1 MNELIRVTFDN
12 DRPVVSARDLHE
24 MLEVQTKY
32 QDWFHRM
39 CEYGFTE
46 GVDFNLLKNEK
57 VQIEG
62 NRSVTRM
69 IQDAAV
75 TLDMAKELCMLQR
88 NERGKQARQY
98 FIRLE
103 QDWNSP
109 EKVMARALD
118 IAHKK
123 LADLRTENT
132 ALLAEN
138 EMQRQAIADFEPVQQ
153 YVDTILN
160 SKDAVA
166 ITQIAADY
174 GMSARQLNKILHEA
188 GVQHKVN
195 DQWILYKKHMGK
207 GLTVSRT
214 IHFQR
219 SDGRPDTKINTCW
232 TQKGRMMI
240 HNLLTERGI
249 VALMDRDQSTQE

>member
-1 MNELIRVTFDN
+1 MV
-12 DRPVVSARDLHE
+12 
-24 MLEVQTKY
+24 
-32 QDWFHRM
+32 
-39 CEYGFTE
+39 EYGFSE
-46 GVDFNLLKNEK
+46 GEDFCSILSESTGGRPSTDHQLT
-57 VQIEG
+57 IE
-62 NRSVTRM
+62 
-69 IQDAAV
+69 
-75 TLDMAKELCMLQR
+75 MAKELCMLQR

-118 IAHKK
+118 IAHKQ
-123 LADLRTENT
+123 LTELRTENT

-138 EMQRQAIADFEPVQQ
+138 EMQRQAIADFEPVRQ
-153 YVDTILN
+153 YVDTILS

-188 GVQHKVN
+188 GVQYKIN

-214 IHFQR
+214 IHFKR
-219 SDGRPDTKINTCW
+219 SDGRADTKISTCW

-249 VALMDRDQSTQE
+249 VALMDRDQAKHE

>member
-1 MNELIRVTFDN
+1 MSNLIRVTFDN
-12 DRPVVSARDLHE
+12 DRPTISGRELHE
-24 MLEVQTKY
+24 FLQVKTAYK
-32 QDWFHRM
+32 DWFPRM
-39 CEYGFTE
+39 VEYGFSE
-46 GVDFNLLKNEK
+46 GEDFCSILSESTGGRPSTDHQLT
-57 VQIEG
+57 IE
-62 NRSVTRM
+62 
-69 IQDAAV
+69 
-75 TLDMAKELCMLQR
+75 MAKELCMLQR

-98 FIRLE
+98 FIQLE

-118 IAHKK
+118 IAHKQ
-123 LADLRTENT
+123 LTELRTENT

-138 EMQRQAIADFEPVQQ
+138 ELQRQAIADFEPVRQ
-153 YVDTILN
+153 YVDTILS

-188 GVQHKVN
+188 GVQHKIN

-214 IHFQR
+214 IHFKR
-219 SDGRPDTKINTCW
+219 SDGRADTKINTCW

-249 VALMDRDQSTQE
+249 VALMDRDQAKQE

>member
-1 MNELIRVTFDN
+1 MNELIHVAFDN
-12 DRPVVSARDLHE
+12 YERPTISGRELHDF
-24 MLEVQTKY
+24 LGVDTPYAK
-32 QDWFHRM
+32 WFGRM
-39 CEYGFTE
+39 VEYGFTG
-46 GVDFNLLKNEK
+46 GVDYLTMDKNVHRADGAK
-57 VQIEG
+57 MPQIQHDHQLTIE
-62 NRSVTRM
+62 
-69 IQDAAV
+69 
-75 TLDMAKELCMLQR
+75 MAKELCMLQR

-118 IAHKK
+118 IAHKQ

-249 VALMDRDQSTQE
+249 VALMDREQEKQE

>member
-1 MNELIRVTFDN
+1 MNELIHVAFDN
-12 DRPVVSARDLHE
+12 YERPTISGRELHE
-24 MLEVQTKY
+24 FLGVNTPYKQWL
-32 QDWFHRM
+32 DRM
-39 CEYGFTE
+39 VEYGFTE
-46 GVDFNLLKNEK
+46 GEDFCTILCESTGGRPSTDHQLT
-57 VQIEG
+57 IE
-62 NRSVTRM
+62 
-69 IQDAAV
+69 
-75 TLDMAKELCMLQR
+75 MAKELCMLQR

-123 LADLRTENT
+123 LTDLRTENT

-249 VALMDRDQSTQE
+249 VALMDREQEKQE

>member
-1 MNELIRVTFDN
+1 MNELIHVAFDN
-12 DRPVVSARDLHE
+12 YERPTISGRELHE
-24 MLEVQTKY
+24 FLGVNTPYKQWL
-32 QDWFHRM
+32 DRM
-39 CEYGFTE
+39 VEYGFTE
-46 GVDFNLLKNEK
+46 GEDFCTILCESTGGRPSTDHQLT
-57 VQIEG
+57 IE
-62 NRSVTRM
+62 
-69 IQDAAV
+69 
-75 TLDMAKELCMLQR
+75 MAKELCMLQR

-118 IAHKK
+118 IAHKQ
-123 LADLRTENT
+123 LTDLRTENT

-249 VALMDRDQSTQE
+249 VALMDREQEKQE

>member
-1 MNELIRVTFDN
+1 MNELIHVAFEN
-12 DRPVVSARDLHE
+12 YERPTISGRELHE
-24 MLEVQTKY
+24 FLGVNTPYKQWL
-32 QDWFHRM
+32 DRM
-39 CEYGFTE
+39 VEYGFTE
-46 GVDFNLLKNEK
+46 GEDFCTILCESTGGRPSTDHQLT
-57 VQIEG
+57 IE
-62 NRSVTRM
+62 
-69 IQDAAV
+69 
-75 TLDMAKELCMLQR
+75 MAKELCMLQR

-98 FIRLE
+98 FIQLE

-118 IAHKK
+118 IAHKQ
-123 LADLRTENT
+123 LTELRTENT

-138 EMQRQAIADFEPVQQ
+138 EMQRQAIADFEPVRQ
-153 YVDTILN
+153 YVDTILS

-188 GVQHKVN
+188 GVQHKIN

-214 IHFQR
+214 IHFKR
-219 SDGRPDTKINTCW
+219 SDGRADTKINTCW

-249 VALMDRDQSTQE
+249 VALMDRDQAKQE

>member
-12 DRPVVSARDLHE
+12 DRPTISGRELHE
-24 MLEVQTKY
+24 FLGIDTPYVK
-32 QDWFHRM
+32 WFGRM
-39 CEYGFTE
+39 VEYGFTDGE
-46 GVDFNLLKNEK
+46 SYWTILS
-57 VQIEG
+57 
-62 NRSVTRM
+62 NRSDGLAGKPRTDHQLT
-69 IQDAAV
+69 IE
-75 TLDMAKELCMLQR
+75 MAKELCMLQR

-98 FIRLE
+98 FIQLE

-118 IAHKK
+118 IAHKQ
-123 LADLRTENT
+123 LTELRTENT

-138 EMQRQAIADFEPVQQ
+138 EMQRQAIADFEPVRQ
-153 YVDTILN
+153 YVDTILS

-188 GVQHKVN
+188 GVQHKIN

-214 IHFQR
+214 IHFKR
-219 SDGRPDTKINTCW
+219 SDGRADTKINTCW

-249 VALMDRDQSTQE
+249 VALMDRDQAKQE